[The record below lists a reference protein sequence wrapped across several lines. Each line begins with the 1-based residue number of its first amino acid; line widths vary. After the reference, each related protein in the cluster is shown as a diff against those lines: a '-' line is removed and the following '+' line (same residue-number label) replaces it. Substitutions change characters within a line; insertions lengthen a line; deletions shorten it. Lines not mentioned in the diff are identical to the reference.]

1 MIIIFL
7 IQMAFITEIIILNG
21 IKIHDPKK
29 PNPIKIRPPLLNS
42 AIHLNTHHL
51 RMPHLHHWLMLAAL
65 PSFFAK
71 QHHRPSSTTITSNP
85 NPHP

>member
-1 MIIIFL
+1 
-7 IQMAFITEIIILNG
+7 MAFITEIIILNG

-51 RMPHLHHWLMLAAL
+51 RMPHLHHWLMLAAAL
-65 PSFFAK
+65 LLCLTTPPPLLDN
-71 QHHRPSSTTITSNP
+71 HHLKP
-85 NPHP
+85 